1 MSGAIK
7 QICIT
12 GAASLGIISL
22 ASGAAPAAEFP
33 TKPLRIVTG
42 GAGGGNDVVARMVGQ
57 GLTAAWAQQVIVDN
71 RPSGLIPGEIVA
83 RARPDGYTMVVSG
96 SSFWIS
102 PLLHDKPPYDPARD
116 FSPVILPVTTPNVVA
131 VTASLP
137 VKNIRELIA
146 LAKARPGE
154 LNYGTSGTGSS
165 PHLGGELFK
174 LLAGVNIVRVNYKSA
189 GAALTELISGQVH
202 VTFGNALSVTPH
214 VKAGRLRA
222 LAVTSAQPSQL
233 LPDMPTVA
241 ASGLPGYELISP
253 FGIFAP
259 AKTPDA
265 LTARLNAEIARV
277 LTRPEAREKL
287 FNMGME
293 VVAGPPPQLAAMVA
307 SEMSKWRKVIAEAG
321 IRVE

>member
-1 MSGAIK
+1 MMSK
-7 QICIT
+7 Q
-12 GAASLGIISL
+12 GWVAGVVAL
-22 ASGAAPAAEFP
+22 ALSPCPGQAAAPEFP
-33 TKPLRIVTG
+33 SKPLRIVTG

-57 GLTAAWAQQVIVDN
+57 GLTAAWGQQVIVDN

-83 RARPDGYTMVVSG
+83 RARPDGYTLVVSG

-102 PLLHDKPPYDPARD
+102 PLLHDKPPYDPPQD
-116 FSPVILPVTTPNVVA
+116 FSPVTLPVTTPNVVA

-146 LAKARPGE
+146 VAKARPGE

-189 GAALTELISGQVH
+189 GAAMTDLIAGQVH

-233 LPDMPTVA
+233 LPDMPTVG

-259 AKTPDA
+259 ARTPQAVID
-265 LTARLNAEIARV
+265 RLNREIVRV
-277 LTRPEAREKL
+277 LTRPESRDKL

-293 VVAGPPPQLAAMVA
+293 VVASSPQQLAAMVA
-307 SEMSKWRKVIAEAG
+307 SEMGKWRKVIREAG
-321 IRVE
+321 IRGE